1 MSSEIR
7 YIYIRACSK
16 AKWKTCR
23 FTLVK
28 KTEGR
33 DWCAEGGVSRIA
45 KFSVTLPVLINCE
58 TSHQVSIVIFKTF
71 LMEKKN
77 LFVAPAVFIFL
88 MSWHA
93 GRKKAYRDPDHVY
106 SSSSRL
112 PLQLFRGKVC
122 TQIKCK
128 NKSFKRIFYSLQR
141 NSWNALLTGRM
152 DPCATWW
159 AEFSM

>member
-93 GRKKAYRDPDHVY
+93 GEKKPIGIPITFTLQVVACLFNFFVEKCVHKSNVKTRVLKGFFILYRGTV
-106 SSSSRL
+106 
-112 PLQLFRGKVC
+112 G
-122 TQIKCK
+122 
-128 NKSFKRIFYSLQR
+128 
-141 NSWNALLTGRM
+141 M
-152 DPCATWW
+152 PC
-159 AEFSM
+159 